1 MTFSKNLHQMDRGI
15 AVNNQLDM
23 LSMIV
28 DISIFLVCILGLIL
42 TNALF
47 YQVSD
52 RFTWNATLLVTNLLT
67 DLNRYSYLTL

>member
-1 MTFSKNLHQMDRGI
+1 MDRGI

-23 LSMIV
+23 LSVIV
-28 DISIFLVCILGLIL
+28 DISFFLVCILGLIL

-52 RFTWNATLLVTNLLT
+52 RFTWNATFTCNKPVN
-67 DLNRYSYLTL
+67 